1 MKKLN
6 FNVKVDLSQCK
17 FDESTLRSRI
27 SEALEYGAENVC
39 RTAKELAPVDTGALS
54 DSIHVTGNNWTF
66 HVQPG
71 TPMYDLYMEEGTRP
85 HTIEGNPWLWWDE
98 LEHPVHSVNHPGTPA
113 YKYME
118 EALNSNID
126 RIIEFIEEA
135 IGDVF

>member
-6 FNVKVDLSQCK
+6 FDVKVDLSKCK
-17 FDESTLRSRI
+17 FDESTLRRRI

-39 RTAKELAPVDTGALS
+39 RTAKELAPEDTGALS
-54 DSIHVTGNNWTF
+54 DSIHVTGNDWTF

-71 TPMYDLYMEEGTRP
+71 TPMYDIYMEEGTRP
-85 HTIEGNPWLWWDE
+85 HIIEGNPWLWWDE
-98 LEHPVHSVNHPGTPA
+98 LEHPVRSVNHPGNPA

-118 EALNSNID
+118 EALNSNVD